1 MLNLDL
7 QSTICAIASGQKG
20 AVRGVVRVTGSDSL
34 EIVGRVC
41 SIPEIPKRSVR
52 IGSTISLDRLGTVG
66 VDLFCWPDHRSYTGQ
81 PSVEIHT
88 LGSPIVLHAIV
99 QACLNCGAQPAQPG
113 EFTLR
118 GFLAGRLDLTQC
130 EAVLGVIH
138 ANNAQ
143 ELDVALKQLAGGL
156 AEPLRELRLE
166 LIHLV
171 ADIEAGLD
179 FVDEDITFIATAEV
193 FHRLSC
199 ARDHVNRLLHQ
210 IDSRS
215 AQRKE
220 IQIAIVGLPNAGKS
234 SLLNAITSSHASIV
248 SHLPGTTRDFV
259 RYRWHTQQ
267 GTIDLLDTAGLEEV
281 EDESPRH
288 LAQSVTRNQI
298 DEADLILWCV
308 PSGTPAI
315 ERPFIARKTQEVW
328 LIRTK
333 CDLFDS
339 KAGEESPDGA
349 GALSA
354 KVVHVSSTT
363 LVGIHEMR
371 SQIALWLQRRNSES
385 VESLPMTAE
394 RCAGALER
402 AKSAIEAAMQ
412 ATAEHVGDEIIA
424 AEIRIALDELGQVA
438 GVVYTDDVLD
448 ALFSRFCIGK

>member
-1 MLNLDL
+1 MLNFDP

-20 AVRGVVRVTGSDSL
+20 SLRGIVRVTGSDSL
-34 EIVGRVC
+34 AIAGRVC
-41 SIPEIPKRSVR
+41 SIPEFPKRSVR

-88 LGSPIVLHAIV
+88 LGSPVVLHAIV
-99 QACLNCGAQPAQPG
+99 QAFLDRGAQLAQPG

-118 GFLAGRLDLTQC
+118 AFLAGRLDLTQC

-138 ANNAQ
+138 ANDAQ

-156 AEPLRELRLE
+156 AEPLSELRLE

-193 FHRLSC
+193 FRRLSH

-220 IQIAIVGLPNAGKS
+220 LQIAIVGLPNAGKS

-248 SHLPGTTRDFV
+248 SPLPGTTRDFV
-259 RYRWHTQQ
+259 RYRWHAQQ

-281 EDESPRH
+281 EDGSPRH

-308 PSGTPAI
+308 PSGTPAS
-315 ERPFIARKTQEVW
+315 ELPFIARKSQEVW

-333 CDLFDS
+333 CDLCDS
-339 KAGEESPDGA
+339 KAGQESSNDQVDF
-349 GALSA
+349 SA

-363 LVGIHEMR
+363 LVGIHELR
-371 SQIALWLQRRNSES
+371 RQIGIWTQQWNL
-385 VESLPMTAE
+385 
-394 RCAGALER
+394 
-402 AKSAIEAAMQ
+402 
-412 ATAEHVGDEIIA
+412 
-424 AEIRIALDELGQVA
+424 
-438 GVVYTDDVLD
+438 
-448 ALFSRFCIGK
+448 